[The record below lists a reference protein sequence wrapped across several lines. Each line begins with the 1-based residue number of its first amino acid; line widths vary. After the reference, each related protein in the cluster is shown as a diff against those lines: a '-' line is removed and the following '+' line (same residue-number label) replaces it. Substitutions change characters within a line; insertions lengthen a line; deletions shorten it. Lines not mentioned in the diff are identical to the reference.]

1 MSRQAAPRA
10 AAARSSPSAAAASR
24 PVAPPQHEELFPSE
38 ESYEAEHEEERAEEE
53 DELHAAPGGEGQQ
66 SRDELEDEAEHVHH
80 YQLAPI
86 QPQAQAQ
93 SQSQPQRSPPHRVPK
108 PSSLQV
114 QSESQWHAT
123 PSNARRLPSSTLAS
137 PDADLLSGVRT
148 VPSTPPLGAASSA
161 GAVASVGAG
170 GVLVRPPKRLLDA
183 GLAAV
188 KTNLKPGLALQCVA
202 LLIIIV
208 YFGSDS
214 ARAGFDRLAEFKS
227 RAGYAFSAVSTS
239 IFGGLLPWLIIQ
251 AKKEGE
257 LAAARGGGG
266 GGCTGQTN
274 WRGFGELCS
283 TDRGALRLLCFGL
296 V

>member
-10 AAARSSPSAAAASR
+10 AAARPSPVAAAAAVASR
-24 PVAPPQHEELFPSE
+24 PLAQAQHEEIYPSE
-38 ESYEAEHEEERAEEE
+38 ESYEAEHEHEEEHAEEE
-53 DELHAAPGGEGQQ
+53 DELHTAEGQQ
-66 SRDELEDEAEHVHH
+66 SRDELEDEEEHAHH

-86 QPQAQAQ
+86 QPQVQAQ

-108 PSSLQV
+108 PSSMQV

-123 PSNARRLPSSTLAS
+123 PSNARKHPASTLAS

-148 VPSTPPLGAASSA
+148 VPSTPPLGAAAS

-214 ARAGFDRLAEFKS
+214 ARAGFDQLAAFKS

-239 IFGGLLPWLIIQ
+239 IFGGLLPWLIVQ
-251 AKKEGE
+251 AKKESEFGWTCE
-257 LAAARGGGG
+257 LAGAGVGASWRAPRRAGARV
-266 GGCTGQTN
+266 
-274 WRGFGELCS
+274 WRRAG
-283 TDRGALRLLCFGL
+283 
-296 V
+296 